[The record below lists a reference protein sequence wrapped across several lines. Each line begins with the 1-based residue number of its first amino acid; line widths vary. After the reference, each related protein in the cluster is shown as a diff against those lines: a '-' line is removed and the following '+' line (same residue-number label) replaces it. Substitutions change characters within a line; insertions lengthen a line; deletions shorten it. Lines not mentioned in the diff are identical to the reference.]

1 MIRKDYVFHDPT
13 RTERIRLVKDL
24 KSRFDLSDNQCT
36 YLAVTAYGFMR
47 DLMDELQ
54 SIDTLFCTLKSILEG
69 MEIK

>member
-1 MIRKDYVFHDPT
+1 MIRKDYSFHDPT

-24 KSRFDLSDNQCT
+24 KARFDLSDNQCT
-36 YLAVTAYGFMR
+36 YLAVTAYAFMR

-69 MEIK
+69 MEVK